1 MAVYDELAGRLVL
14 ITGGANGIG
23 RAMVEA
29 FHVQEAMVCFC
40 DLDEKAGARLS
51 KRLGDRAEF
60 AKVNL
65 TSEAEIKRWVARIAK
80 RHGDIHVLINNAAC
94 DPRIALEDVT
104 SKAWNDLFAINIR
117 AYFLVCREASLHL
130 AKGASIVNFSSITFY
145 TAPVNMS
152 AYVATKAAAI
162 GLTRSLARELG
173 HRRIRVNTISPGWI
187 MTERQL
193 SDHVTPAVKR
203 QIRREQC
210 IPDLNQPD
218 EVADVALFLASD
230 SSRAVTGQEILV
242 DRGWVPG

>member
-29 FHVQEAMVCFC
+29 FHVQEAVVCFC
-40 DLDEKAGARLS
+40 DLDEKAGARLA

-65 TSEAEIKRWVARIAK
+65 TSEADIKRWVARLAK
-80 RHGDIHVLINNAAC
+80 RHGDIHVLINNAAR

-104 SKAWNDLFAINIR
+104 AKAWDDLFAANIR
-117 AYFLVCREASLHL
+117 AYFLTCREASPHL

-152 AYVATKAAAI
+152 AYVATKAATI

-173 HRRIRVNTISPGWI
+173 PRRIRVNTISPGWI
-187 MTERQL
+187 MTKRQL

-230 SSRAVTGQEILV
+230 ASRAVTGQEILV

>member
-65 TSEAEIKRWVARIAK
+65 TSEAEIKRWMARVAK

-173 HRRIRVNTISPGWI
+173 PRRIRVNTILPGWI

>member
-29 FHVQEAMVCFC
+29 FHVQEAVVCFC
-40 DLDEKAGARLS
+40 DLDEKAGARLA

-65 TSEAEIKRWVARIAK
+65 TSAAEIKRWMARVAK
-80 RHGDIHVLINNAAC
+80 RHGDIHVLINNAAY

-104 SKAWNDLFAINIR
+104 TKAWDDLFAINIR
-117 AYFLVCREASLHL
+117 AYFLACREASLHL

-173 HRRIRVNTISPGWI
+173 PRRIRVNTISPGWI

>member
-29 FHVQEAMVCFC
+29 FHVQEAVVCFC
-40 DLDEKAGARLS
+40 DLDEKAGARLA

-65 TSEAEIKRWVARIAK
+65 TSEAEIKRWMARVAK

-104 SKAWNDLFAINIR
+104 TKAWDDLFAVNIR
-117 AYFLVCREASLHL
+117 AYFLACREASLHL

-173 HRRIRVNTISPGWI
+173 PRRIRVNTISPGWI

>member
-29 FHVQEAMVCFC
+29 FHVQEAVVCFC
-40 DLDEKAGARLS
+40 DLDEKAGARLA

-65 TSEAEIKRWVARIAK
+65 TSEAEIKRWMARVAK

-173 HRRIRVNTISPGWI
+173 HRRIRVNAISPGWI